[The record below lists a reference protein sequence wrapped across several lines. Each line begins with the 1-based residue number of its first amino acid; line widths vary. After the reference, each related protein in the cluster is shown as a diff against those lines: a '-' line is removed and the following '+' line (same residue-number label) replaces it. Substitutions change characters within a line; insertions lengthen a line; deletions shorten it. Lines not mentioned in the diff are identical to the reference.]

1 MSIIEIGAGMG
12 VAKEGGFIK
21 APNLQITDVE
31 DWPWIDRYLDAINM
45 DLEDES
51 VDVFICNAVLHHFA
65 RPYKFIQD
73 AAKKLKSGG
82 RILFLEP
89 YTSFGTRLGQC
100 FLNLEGFNEKTDVF
114 DPDVIANNK
123 DDPWSANISVPKLL
137 FQNKERFESEFKD
150 LRLERFDLTECL
162 LFILSGGVNW
172 RVWDTNFS
180 ERTIDRIK
188 KIDEFLVKIWPSMF
202 AMSCRAVVVKK

>member
-1 MSIIEIGAGMG
+1 MG

-21 APNLQITDVE
+21 TQNLQITDVE
-31 DWPWIDRYLDAINM
+31 DWPWIDRYLDATNM
-45 DLEDES
+45 DLEDGS

-73 AAKKLKSGG
+73 AAEKLKSGG
-82 RILFLEP
+82 RILLLEP

-100 FLNLEGFNEKTDVF
+100 LVNLEGFNEKTDVF
-114 DPDVIANNK
+114 DPDVICNNK

-137 FQNKERFESEFKD
+137 FQNKERFEREFKD
-150 LRLERFDLTECL
+150 LQLERFDLTECL

-172 RVWDTNFS
+172 RVWNTNFS
-180 ERTIDRIK
+180 ERSIDRIK
-188 KIDEFLVKIWPSMF
+188 KLDGFLVKFWPSMF